1 MHYAYIP
8 AHYLPIYR
16 HYNNNFIMIFS
27 AYSGNMQSLQYSV
40 DIMPSICRKQRKI
53 LTHYIGVGHGW
64 TVGNIIG
71 TKRDLAVHSAKETA
85 AHLLYHQRK
94 VK

>member
-1 MHYAYIP
+1 MHYAYISV
-8 AHYLPIYR
+8 YDLPIYR
-16 HYNNNFIMIFS
+16 HYNDDFIMIFS
-27 AYSGNMQSLQYSV
+27 AYSGDMQNLQYGN

-64 TVGNIIG
+64 AVGNIIG
-71 TKRDLAVHSAKETA
+71 TKRDPAVHSAKETA